1 MESRTTYRMIS
12 CSFLELLDLKI
23 IDSHL
28 DLMLTIFIN

>member
-12 CSFLELLDLKI
+12 CSLELLDLKI